1 MASQPPD
8 RSFAP
13 PYPPHRPT
21 VTGSYPAGNR
31 ASYPAGYPTGN
42 QSGYPTVPQAGWP
55 YAQTGPAPSG
65 GPAAT
70 WPPAPPARS
79 RVLVWLVP
87 SLVGVLALVVGFAAG
102 ALTAPFGGPLAVAW
116 ESGNTTSREQPAALG
131 TSVTIL
137 DEGYE
142 WDVTLGTPEYDADD
156 LVRDVDPLND
166 PAPDGQ
172 AYVVV
177 PVTATYHGPDRANA
191 GLDLWV
197 SFVTAQGNSYDEA
210 SLYTADGYLM
220 GPDPLYLTAD
230 VFDGATVTGNV
241 TFAIPEGAQDEPGAV
256 WLVADAWTG
265 DGAFFEAH

>member
-1 MASQPPD
+1 M
-8 RSFAP
+8 
-13 PYPPHRPT
+13 
-21 VTGSYPAGNR
+21 VTGSYPTGYQA
-31 ASYPAGYPTGN
+31 AYPTGN
-42 QSGYPTVPQAGWP
+42 QAAYPTGYQAGWP
-55 YAQTGPAPSG
+55 YPQTGTAPSG
-65 GPAAT
+65 GPGVT

-87 SLVGVLALVVGFAAG
+87 SLVGVLALVVGFVAG

-142 WDVTLGTPEYDADD
+142 WEVTLGTPQYDADD
-156 LVRDVDPLND
+156 IVRDVDPLND

-197 SFVTAQGNSYDEA
+197 SFVSAQGNSYDEA

-265 DGAFFEAH
+265 DGAYFAAH